1 MAGETDLQ
9 HMLASLS
16 PVLSEQEFV
25 FCSFMH
31 GQIGDFLGM
40 EPVAHF
46 IEPEGITLI
55 VKRETAERFAV
66 DFDGVF
72 KCITLNVH
80 SSLEAVGL
88 TAAISQQLADHQ
100 ISANVV
106 AAFYHDHV
114 FVPVKLAYKAMHVLT
129 ELSEQYQHKVG

>member
-1 MAGETDLQ
+1 MAGETDLE
-9 HMLASLS
+9 HILASLS

-25 FCSFMH
+25 FCTFVH

-40 EPVAHF
+40 EPMAHF
-46 IEPEGITLI
+46 VEPEGITLI

-66 DFDGVF
+66 DFEGVF
-72 KCITLNVH
+72 KCITLKVH

-88 TAAISQQLADHQ
+88 TAAISQHLAAHH

-106 AAFYHDHV
+106 AAYYHDHV

-129 ELSEQYQHKVG
+129 ELSEQYQQKAG